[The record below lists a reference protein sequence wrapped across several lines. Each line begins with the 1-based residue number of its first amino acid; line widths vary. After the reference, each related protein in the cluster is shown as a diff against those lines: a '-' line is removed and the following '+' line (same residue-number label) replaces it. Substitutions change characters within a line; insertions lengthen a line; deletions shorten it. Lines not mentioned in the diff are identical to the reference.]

1 MKSSSEEFSTLSQSA
16 KINLISKETPQLLG
30 MLKKDLTS
38 LNAQELDTLHE
49 VSILE
54 ITAQNMSQRI
64 VL

>member
-1 MKSSSEEFSTLSQSA
+1 MKSLSEEFSTLSQGA

-49 VSILE
+49 VG
-54 ITAQNMSQRI
+54 A
-64 VL
+64 